1 MPEALD
7 LHLIQYIVYITCN
20 EILPYNRLLFEMYRF
35 WPESWTFRDSKDLDF
50 EEYRET
56 IKEPIALDMIKSRL
70 IEKGPNQ
77 VGTISSWWLGLKLF
91 YKV

>member
-1 MPEALD
+1 M
-7 LHLIQYIVYITCN
+7 ICN
-20 EILPYNRLLFEMYRF
+20 DILSYNRLLFEMYRF

-50 EEYRET
+50 DEYRET

-77 VGTISSWWLGLKLF
+77 VGTNNSLYQALKIFSTLNYITCMLIF
-91 YKV
+91 

>member
-1 MPEALD
+1 
-7 LHLIQYIVYITCN
+7 
-20 EILPYNRLLFEMYRF
+20 MYRF

-50 EEYRET
+50 DEYRET

-91 YKV
+91 STQCIRCKLIF

>member
-1 MPEALD
+1 
-7 LHLIQYIVYITCN
+7 
-20 EILPYNRLLFEMYRF
+20 MYRF
-35 WPESWTFRDSKDLDF
+35 WPESWTFRDGKDLDF

-77 VGTISSWWLGLKLF
+77 VGTISS
-91 YKV
+91 

>member
-1 MPEALD
+1 
-7 LHLIQYIVYITCN
+7 
-20 EILPYNRLLFEMYRF
+20 MYRF

-77 VGTISSWWLGLKLF
+77 VGTISSWWLGLILF
-91 YKV
+91 YKL

>member
-1 MPEALD
+1 
-7 LHLIQYIVYITCN
+7 
-20 EILPYNRLLFEMYRF
+20 MYRF

-50 EEYRET
+50 DEYRET

-77 VGTISSWWLGLKLF
+77 VGTNNSLYQALKIFYNVYVDLLIIIIITLF
-91 YKV
+91 

>member
-1 MPEALD
+1 
-7 LHLIQYIVYITCN
+7 
-20 EILPYNRLLFEMYRF
+20 MYRF

-91 YKV
+91 NV

>member
-1 MPEALD
+1 
-7 LHLIQYIVYITCN
+7 
-20 EILPYNRLLFEMYRF
+20 MYRF

-50 EEYRET
+50 DEYRET

-77 VGTISSWWLGLKLF
+77 VGTNNSLCHAIELLS
-91 YKV
+91 KV

>member
-7 LHLIQYIVYITCN
+7 SHLIQYIVYIICN
-20 EILPYNRLLFEMYRF
+20 DILPYNRLLFEMYRF

>member
-1 MPEALD
+1 
-7 LHLIQYIVYITCN
+7 
-20 EILPYNRLLFEMYRF
+20 MYRF

-56 IKEPIALDMIKSRL
+56 IKEPMALDMIKSRL

-91 YKV
+91 NV